1 MRTTYNVL
9 YVEVIDKKVDLVR
22 KRRVIVKEEEKK
34 QILRMCHD
42 GIDGMHFG
50 RDKTYGK
57 VYHCLETYLAISS
70 FQIVDKFYW
79 KGIHGDVQEFCKR
92 CDECDITGAGQ
103 NNVPHGDWFCHKCC
117 KC

>member
-1 MRTTYNVL
+1 MHYLQYPTSFTCRYVVENNLL

-42 GIDGMHFG
+42 GIDGMHFD

-57 VYHCLETYLAISS
+57 VYHCLETYIYHHSRL
-70 FQIVDKFYW
+70 
-79 KGIHGDVQEFCKR
+79 
-92 CDECDITGAGQ
+92 
-103 NNVPHGDWFCHKCC
+103 
-117 KC
+117 